1 MNLVSLIDFLRDR
14 LKTIVRVCYVLLGA
28 LVLLDVVILLSSH
41 GHEAAKEA
49 GEHGEEAHGFLQ
61 KLYHISETWPAFWS
75 VFGLVACSLIII
87 LSKAYGHMKIGP
99 NTEIMTREDY
109 YNE

>member
-14 LKTIVRVCYVLLGA
+14 LKTIVRICWALLIA
-28 LVLLDVVILLSSH
+28 LLALDAVILLSSH

-61 KLYHISETWPAFWS
+61 SLYHISETWPAFWAF
-75 VFGLVACSLIII
+75 FGLGACSLIII